1 MIKKQIFIIFW
12 FCILI
17 VLFLFSFLFR
27 DTNTAIV
34 AQVEPMKNAISY
46 HKAVRIHEIFVIPG
60 QMVNPGDMLVR
71 VERPDLVLDVEKK
84 NNEMSRLRIEES
96 LNEAKHINKIRQLKV
111 SSESRIRKMDGEI
124 GQLKMIIEN
133 NQKLSN
139 QFGSLTGFAD
149 TVQQYGLSYYEIE
162 LDVLEKEKK
171 YVLQQYELEIDAE
184 RKIREEEAKS
194 YVMRESLLQKEL
206 EVLMMEETELI
217 KAAEIT
223 GTIGNVNVQV
233 GELLSPYT
241 TIMSI
246 YESKPTIIKA
256 FMNEGLKYSM
266 EVGKQVMVE
275 STNRKYSIEGRV
287 SEIGARIIEYPNRLK
302 ANQNIPMWGQELFI
316 KIPDDNKFLNGE
328 RVVVIIKE

>member
-1 MIKKQIFIIFW
+1 MIKKSIFIIFW
-12 FCILI
+12 IFVVVIL
-17 VLFLFSFLFR
+17 LLFSLVFK

-60 QMVNPGDMLVR
+60 QMVKPGDVLVR
-71 VERPDLVLDVEKK
+71 VERPDLILDVEKK
-84 NNEMSRLRIEES
+84 TNEMSRVKIEQS
-96 LNEAKHINKIRQLKV
+96 LIETKYANKIRLLKV
-111 SSESRIRKMDGEI
+111 NSESRIRKIDGEI
-124 GQLKMIIEN
+124 DQHKMIIEN
-133 NQKLSN
+133 NRKLSN
-139 QFGSLTGFAD
+139 QFGALTGFVD
-149 TVQQYGLSYYEIE
+149 TVQQREHSYYEIE

-171 YVLQQYELEIDAE
+171 YVLQQYELEINSE
-184 RKIREEEAKS
+184 GKIHEEETKS
-194 YVMRESLLQKEL
+194 YVMQLSLLEKEMD
-206 EVLMMEETELI
+206 VLMLEEMELI
-217 KAAEIT
+217 KTAEIH
-223 GTIGNVNVQV
+223 GTIGNVNAQV

-256 FMNEGLKYSM
+256 FMNEGSKYSM

-287 SEIGARIIEYPNRLK
+287 SEIGARIVEYPNRLK